1 MKKLLFNDMEKML
14 KYAGFGMN
22 TLMHSF
28 YWEAKS
34 KGQLEAGF
42 DDPESL
48 ETSLPPRVT
57 QYWDPASV

>member
-1 MKKLLFNDMEKML
+1 ML

-28 YWEAKS
+28 YREAKS

-48 ETSLPPRVT
+48 ETSLPPRVA
-57 QYWDPASV
+57 QY